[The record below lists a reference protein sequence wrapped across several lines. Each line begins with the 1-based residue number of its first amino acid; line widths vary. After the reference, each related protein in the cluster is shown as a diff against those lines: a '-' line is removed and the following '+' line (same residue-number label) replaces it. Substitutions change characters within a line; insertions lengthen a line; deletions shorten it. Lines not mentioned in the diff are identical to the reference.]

1 MRSSHHPTMLS
12 DDVSSQVSVLTS
24 RLRKALEA
32 AEDEL
37 LCETVHAKKFMF
49 RGDGLRTDF
58 MQADRS
64 RRRAL
69 LKGTLD
75 NEAALCTAINDA
87 ESAGLPQEYLEDA
100 IRTQAELAIC
110 KAELWQLYIA
120 ASSDT

>member
-1 MRSSHHPTMLS
+1 MPSSHHPTMLS

-24 RLRKALEA
+24 RLRQALEA

-37 LCETVHAKKFMF
+37 LCETAHAKKFLF

-75 NEAALCTAINDA
+75 NEAALCTAIRDA
-87 ESAGLPQEYLEDA
+87 ESAGLPQQYLEDA

-110 KAELWQLYIA
+110 KAELWRLYI

>member
-1 MRSSHHPTMLS
+1 M
-12 DDVSSQVSVLTS
+12 
-24 RLRKALEA
+24 
-32 AEDEL
+32 
-37 LCETVHAKKFMF
+37 LCEATREVLF

-75 NEAALCTAINDA
+75 GEAAVPAIRDA
-87 ESAGLPQEYLEDA
+87 EAGLQQYLEDA

-110 KAELWQLYIA
+110 KAELWQLYM
-120 ASSDT
+120 ASGYGR

>member
-37 LCETVHAKKFMF
+37 LCETTHAKKFMF

-75 NEAALCTAINDA
+75 NEAALCTAIRDA
-87 ESAGLPQEYLEDA
+87 ESAGLPQQYLEDA

-120 ASSDT
+120 SSDT

>member
-1 MRSSHHPTMLS
+1 MLS

-24 RLRKALEA
+24 RLRQALEA

-37 LCETVHAKKFMF
+37 LCETTHAKKFMF

-75 NEAALCTAINDA
+75 NEAR
-87 ESAGLPQEYLEDA
+87 SARPSA
-100 IRTQAELAIC
+100 TRRAQAC
-110 KAELWQLYIA
+110 P
-120 ASSDT
+120 SSI